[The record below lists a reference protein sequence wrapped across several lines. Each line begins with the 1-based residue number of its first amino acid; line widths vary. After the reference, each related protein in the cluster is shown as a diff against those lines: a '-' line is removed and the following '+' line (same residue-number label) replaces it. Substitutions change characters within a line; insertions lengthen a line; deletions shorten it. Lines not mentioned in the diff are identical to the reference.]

1 MGMLHQP
8 PVDQGGARGRRA
20 VGLARTGM
28 LLVLAASVAG
38 ATALLGWG
46 LDRHMAPA
54 VFLPSA
60 FPPAALQA
68 EPAVT
73 PAQSTPNAPTAIQP
87 TQQDESQ
94 PTYFTNSG

>member
-1 MGMLHQP
+1 MGMLHQS

-20 VGLARTGM
+20 AGVARTGM
-28 LLVLAASVAG
+28 LLALAASVAG

-46 LDRHMAPA
+46 LDRHLAPA

-60 FPPAALQA
+60 YPPAALQA

-73 PAQSTPNAPTAIQP
+73 PALFMPDLPTAIQP
-87 TQQDESQ
+87 TEQDESRQ
-94 PTYFTNSG
+94 SYLTHGG